1 MRKTWFPVAVLLT
14 AAGLLAAPPL
24 IFLYAPL
31 EREMG
36 FVQKIFYFH
45 VPCAWLM
52 FLFTFVCAGGSLA
65 FLARGSRRG
74 DRLAVAAGELVVLFG
89 FLVLVTGPLWAR
101 KAWGKWW
108 VWDVRLTSSLMLWMI
123 FVAYLL
129 ARQYGGPAARRL
141 AAGLA
146 VFGAADVP
154 LIYVSVNIWR
164 TIHPRTE
171 VVRTLDPGMRPAF
184 WVSFASFTLLGL
196 LLLRARTALE
206 RARDALDDA
215 YLGAEE

>member
-1 MRKTWFPVAVLLT
+1 MSQKTFSIGT
-14 AAGLLAAPPL
+14 LLAALGMLAAPML
-24 IFLYAPL
+24 IFLSAPV

-52 FLFTFVCAGGSLA
+52 FLFTFVCAAGSLA
-65 FLARGSRRG
+65 FLVKSSRRG
-74 DRLAVAAGELVVLFG
+74 DQVAAAAGELVVLFG
-89 FLVLVTGPLWAR
+89 LLVLLTGPLWAR
-101 KAWGKWW
+101 KAWGRWW

-146 VFGAADVP
+146 VFGAAEVP

-164 TIHPRTE
+164 TIHPKTE

-184 WVSFASFTLLGL
+184 WTSFAAITMLGL
-196 LLLRARTALE
+196 LLFALRLALE
-206 RARDALDDA
+206 RARSDVEDL
-215 YLGAEE
+215 YLATED

>member
-1 MRKTWFPVAVLLT
+1 MKNTSFSIGALL
-14 AAGLLAAPPL
+14 AAIGLLAAPAL
-24 IFLYAPL
+24 IFLHAPI

-65 FLARGSRRG
+65 FLVRGSRRG
-74 DRLAVAAGELVVLFG
+74 DQVAAAAGELVVLFG
-89 FLVLVTGPLWAR
+89 LLVLLTGPLWAR
-101 KAWGKWW
+101 KAWGRWW

-141 AAGLA
+141 AAGLGI
-146 VFGAADVP
+146 FGAVEVP

-164 TIHPRTE
+164 TIHPKTE

-184 WVSFASFTLLGL
+184 WTSFAAITLLGAL
-196 LLLRARTALE
+196 LFFLRVALE
-206 RARDALDDA
+206 RARGDLEDL
-215 YLGAEE
+215 YLATEE